1 MYQCVSHVQYIG
13 AKRTGFTRL
22 IVRNS
27 MIRQIILIRW
37 YSGRRCHSKAR
48 RLLAFSCCFP
58 PAEQCPAWKSE
69 LHQQRHAVCSGM
81 ATSFMAVDEIPNE
94 FEIFWDQQPPLI
106 LWYPPIVV
114 LTPNPQHPLAGRVLC
129 LFRPWHKTLPHGF
142 AFLCTGTMLIILY
155 LVLQIYISFILF
167 DLSSAWNL

>member
-69 LHQQRHAVCSGM
+69 LHQQRHAVLRQGWQHLLWQWMKFLMNLKS
-81 ATSFMAVDEIPNE
+81 
-94 FEIFWDQQPPLI
+94 FEINSHHWFSGTLQLLSWHRTLSI
-106 LWYPPIVV
+106 HWLVGFFVSSGHGIK
-114 LTPNPQHPLAGRVLC
+114 LC
-129 LFRPWHKTLPHGF
+129 HMVSHSCAQALCWLF
-142 AFLCTGTMLIILY
+142 
-155 LVLQIYISFILF
+155 FI
-167 DLSSAWNL
+167 